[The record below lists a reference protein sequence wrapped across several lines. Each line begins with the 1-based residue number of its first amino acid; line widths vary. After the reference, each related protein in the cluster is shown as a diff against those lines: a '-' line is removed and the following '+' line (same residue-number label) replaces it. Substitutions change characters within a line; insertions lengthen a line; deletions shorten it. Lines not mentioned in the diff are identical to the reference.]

1 MTTYLVTGA
10 NRGIGLEY
18 CKQLNSRGDDVIATC
33 RTSSDE
39 LEGLGLRVFSKIE
52 LTSQESISFL
62 AEELADVVIDVL
74 ILNAGILEVDNFED
88 LDSKSLF
95 RQFSANA
102 ISPLMLAKVLKNNL
116 VKGSKVIFMTSRMG
130 SIDDNKSGG
139 FYGYRM
145 SKAALCMAGKSLS
158 IDLKDRGI
166 IVSLL
171 HPGLVKTR
179 MTGFTP
185 NGITPFESVSQL
197 ITRIDSLNINDSG
210 YFFHANGEKLP
221 W

>member
-1 MTTYLVTGA
+1 LTTYLVTGA